1 MTSTSNGS
9 SLTASDATHKNSPN
23 DALMQGAQL
32 HGNAPL
38 PQMSQ
43 MSQVPHEAGGAA
55 TASASHPAH
64 SAHSLNELKH
74 KVFATSVPGTEIKKQ
89 ISYIAPGQT
98 AKALMLIYLTFS
110 VPLVILA
117 LVIGFVG
124 DRGPVQM
131 GAVFGALILNAVI
144 GFVLMWIACHAYN
157 WIASRFGGIEI
168 VLSDTPE
175 EV

>member
-9 SLTASDATHKNSPN
+9 NLTASDGTYKTGPN
-23 DALMQGAQL
+23 DALTQGTQM
-32 HGNAPL
+32 
-38 PQMSQ
+38 PQEVS
-43 MSQVPHEAGGAA
+43 GAA
-55 TASASHPAH
+55 MSAASVASLNVANIPNAAH
-64 SAHSLNELKH
+64 GAHAPHSLNDLKH

-117 LVIGFVG
+117 LVIGFIG

>member
-9 SLTASDATHKNSPN
+9 PLTASDEAHKTGPN
-23 DALMQGAQL
+23 DALMANSAHVQ
-32 HGNAPL
+32 APL
-38 PQMSQ
+38 QTAQSHLNIPAS
-43 MSQVPHEAGGAA
+43 A
-55 TASASHPAH
+55 TASGSATHAAH
-64 SAHSLNELKH
+64 GRHDLKH
-74 KVFATSVPGTEIKKQ
+74 MVFATSVPGTEIKKQ

-117 LVIGFVG
+117 MVIGFVG
-124 DRGPVQM
+124 DRGPVQLS
-131 GAVFGALILNAVI
+131 AVFGALVLNAAI

>member
-9 SLTASDATHKNSPN
+9 SLTASDGTYKTSPN
-23 DALMQGAQL
+23 DALMQGTHTPAQ
-32 HGNAPL
+32 PPV
-38 PQMSQ
+38 PQ
-43 MSQVPHEAGGAA
+43 EASGAA
-55 TASASHPAH
+55 MAAAAAESSHAP
-64 SAHSLNELKH
+64 HSLNDLKH

-98 AKALMLIYLTFS
+98 AKAMMLIYLTFS

-117 LVIGFVG
+117 LVIGFLG

>member
-9 SLTASDATHKNSPN
+9 SLTASDGTYKSGPN
-23 DALMQGAQL
+23 DALMQGTHTPA
-32 HGNAPL
+32 HPPL
-38 PQMSQ
+38 PQEIS
-43 MSQVPHEAGGAA
+43 GAA
-55 TASASHPAH
+55 MVGAAVSVASSHAPHAP
-64 SAHSLNELKH
+64 HSLNDLKH

-117 LVIGFVG
+117 LVIGFIG

>member
-9 SLTASDATHKNSPN
+9 SLTASDGTYKTGPN
-23 DALMQGAQL
+23 DALMQGAQTPGHL
-32 HGNAPL
+32 
-38 PQMSQ
+38 
-43 MSQVPHEAGGAA
+43 QVPHEADSAG
-55 TASASHPAH
+55 TSESHASH
-64 SAHSLNELKH
+64 SLHDLKH
-74 KVFATSVPGTEIKKQ
+74 KVFATSIPGTEIKKQ

-131 GAVFGALILNAVI
+131 GAVFGALVLNAVI